1 MNYETKEAILNSLI
15 SDYTLGLRHSNH
27 YFLACALGQAKTFMI
42 AYPDDKIAKRLYNLV
57 ADTVEDLM

>member
-1 MNYETKEAILNSLI
+1 MDYGTKEEILNSLTN
-15 SDYTLGLRHSNH
+15 DFKLGLRQNNLHLLYS
-27 YFLACALGQAKTFMI
+27 ALGQAKAFII